1 MWISNKRRQPQQ
13 HRFVKPQ
20 DPWFVNVDDL
30 SFDHTMKRCN
40 DVTIYDAT
48 WRTFQ
53 RVCVKRVHVTTHNES
68 LIKREL
74 EILSMC
80 AHPSVCQFL
89 GIGQD
94 MGCVY
99 FVFEYMDN
107 GNLEEYV
114 CHNRLTNGQKI
125 DILLDVARGLHY
137 LSSRQPVCIIHR
149 DFKPSNILVNKHGE
163 AKISDFGISKYF
175 FKHSDPLRM
184 YDLSLNTNN
193 TGVSLGVVGTV
204 RWTAPEVLCD
214 NRYNHLCDIFA
225 FGLVA
230 YFVWT
235 DGDLPYHREY
245 KNHGA
250 KITFAKVNNE
260 RPFLCRVQEPAD
272 MRALIQDCTE
282 RNINLRPPNAQ
293 SLIERLLRIR
303 ASETTPSTR
312 APNDESPRSAF
323 RRE

>member
-1 MWISNKRRQPQQ
+1 MWISNKKQQPQY
-13 HRFVKPQ
+13 RYVKPN

-30 SFDHTMKRCN
+30 SLDHMMKCCN

-48 WRTFQ
+48 WRRFQ
-53 RVCVKRVHVTTHNES
+53 RVCVKRVCVTTNNNS

-89 GIGQD
+89 GIAQD
-94 MGCVY
+94 IGYVY
-99 FVFEYMDN
+99 FIFEYMDN

-114 CHNRLTNGQKI
+114 CHNRLTNLQKI

-137 LSSRQPVCIIHR
+137 LSSRQPLRIIHR
-149 DFKPSNILVNKHGE
+149 DFKPTNILVNKHGE
-163 AKISDFGISKYF
+163 AKISDFGISKL
-175 FKHSDPLRM
+175 FKHSDPLLM
-184 YDLSLNTNN
+184 YDLSLST
-193 TGVSLGVVGTV
+193 VSSGVVGTV

-235 DGDLPYHREY
+235 DGDLPYHHEY

-250 KITFAKVNNE
+250 KITFAKMHNE
-260 RPFLCRVQEPAD
+260 RPFLFRVQD
-272 MRALIQDCTE
+272 TGMHALIKDCTE
-282 RNINLRPPNAQ
+282 KNINLRPPNAQ
-293 SLIERLLRIR
+293 SLVERLLQIKKY
-303 ASETTPSTR
+303 SHCE
-312 APNDESPRSAF
+312 
-323 RRE
+323 